1 MAQHR
6 KLTYNEQTN
15 LIQRMI
21 MTIVTP
27 STQRPSTTDDLSI
40 PSRLRVV
47 FAGTPEF
54 AAVSL
59 EALLRQQEALNIEI
73 VAVYTQPDRK
83 AGRGQKL
90 SASAVKKVALANDI
104 AVEQPLTFK
113 KSSAE
118 GMAARQTLRTYQP
131 DVMIVAAYGLILP
144 IGVLET
150 PTHGC
155 LNIHASLLPRWRG
168 AAPIHRALLAGDS
181 ETGITIMQMDKGLDT
196 GDMIY
201 KVSAAIDADDT
212 ATSLHDKMAE
222 LGAQAISTVLQDLA
236 AYQTQAVVQ
245 DDRQANY
252 AEKLVKTEGEIDWS
266 QSAKSIERQIRGLT
280 PWPGAYT
287 FLAGQRVKVLAA
299 LPVNTTQN
307 TDQPAGTVI
316 SVGRKAILVACGPEL
331 NADLSADQAH
341 NSINSNINHS
351 TNDGIDTP
359 QSSNQMLAITDLQFA
374 GGKPMT
380 AEQIFQSNKLND
392 GDRFSTEIE
401 PETKT
406 L

>member
-1 MAQHR
+1 
-6 KLTYNEQTN
+6 
-15 LIQRMI
+15 
-21 MTIVTP
+21 MTKIASVSQL
-27 STQRPSTTDDLSI
+27 STSSTVNNPLS
-40 PSRLRVV
+40 SNRLRVI

-54 AAVSL
+54 AAISL
-59 EALLRQQEALNIEI
+59 ESLIDQQDALNIDI

-90 SASAVKKVALANDI
+90 AASAVKEVALANDI

-113 KSSAE
+113 KSSTE

-168 AAPIHRALLAGDS
+168 AAPIHRALLAGDD

-201 KVSAAIDADDT
+201 KVSAHIEADDT
-212 ATSLHDKMAE
+212 AASLHDKMAE
-222 LGAQAISTVLQDLA
+222 LGADAISTVLQDLA
-236 AYQTQAVVQ
+236 HYQAQAVVQ
-245 DDRQANY
+245 DDSQANY
-252 AEKLVKTEGEIDWS
+252 AEKLIKAEGEIDWT
-266 QSAKSIERQIRGLT
+266 QPAAVIERQIRGLT

-287 FLAGQRVKVLAA
+287 FLAGQRVKILAA
-299 LPVNTTQN
+299 LPINTTQK
-307 TDQPAGTVI
+307 TDKPAGTVV
-316 SVGRKAILVACGPEL
+316 SVGRKAILVACGKESDTE
-331 NADLSADQAH
+331 ASA
-341 NSINSNINHS
+341 
-351 TNDGIDTP
+351 TT
-359 QSSNQMLAITDLQFA
+359 LAITHLQFA

-380 AEQIFQSNKLND
+380 AEQVCHGNQLND
-392 GDRFSTEIE
+392 GDQFTTES
-401 PETKT
+401 K
-406 L
+406 